1 VFRAFAGVVFDVP
14 GNPERGGA
22 GGSPGSGQA
31 EGWNRK
37 FTPANPEGAPGSG
50 TVVDEGR
57 RRTMSRSKERPMGTP
72 EPARTEANLRAALAA
87 GEARRREYLA
97 TLDPRQREDLAMGD

>member
-1 VFRAFAGVVFDVP
+1 
-14 GNPERGGA
+14 
-22 GGSPGSGQA
+22 
-31 EGWNRK
+31 
-37 FTPANPEGAPGSG
+37 
-50 TVVDEGR
+50 
-57 RRTMSRSKERPMGTP
+57 MGTP